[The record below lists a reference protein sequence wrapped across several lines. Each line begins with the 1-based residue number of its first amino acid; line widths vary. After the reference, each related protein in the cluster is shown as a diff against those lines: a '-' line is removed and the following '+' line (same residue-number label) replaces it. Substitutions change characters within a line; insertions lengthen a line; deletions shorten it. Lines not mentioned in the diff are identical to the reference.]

1 MDMMKIVYIAPN
13 RLAHFVRQKPDS
25 SNFEVVTQDCD
36 KAPRRCRL
44 YGCDK
49 DFCTGEEAQNALDLA
64 VCNKRSSESSG
75 YRWEVLVD
83 GVPVKWDDMHKY
95 RRGELMLP
103 ARVATF
109 TEVTLGQIEFRIHE
123 HVRGAC
129 ENLLMVGRLLNEAK
143 DGGLVPHGQ
152 WADWVRQHTGFNART
167 AQRLMQTARSVP
179 EGSYLERLPISQVQA
194 ILSLPDPEAQ
204 QEMAQRVEDESL
216 TLRQLQEEIRKVKGQ
231 NEVLAEQ
238 NRDLLS
244 ERQAAEAQLMAA
256 QKAAAGASMQEAR
269 KLAESLAQ
277 EKLGSALEAQGEKL
291 GAEIDALRE
300 DLRRAEE
307 EAEQQAENAQ
317 ALREK
322 LLALESAQ
330 GREERVESA
339 WTPKRL
345 NEAVQ
350 RFLAEVNALPYL
362 PDVGSWP
369 RAQRTAVIRGAMD
382 QLVEWTARMN
392 DLLAGERVAAD
403 GEVR

>member
-1 MDMMKIVYIAPN
+1 MDMTV
-13 RLAHFVRQKPDS
+13 S
-25 SNFEVVTQDCD
+25 
-36 KAPRRCRL
+36 
-44 YGCDK
+44 
-49 DFCTGEEAQNALDLA
+49 
-64 VCNKRSSESSG
+64 
-75 YRWEVLVD
+75 
-83 GVPVKWDDMHKY
+83 
-95 RRGELMLP
+95 
-103 ARVATF
+103 
-109 TEVTLGQIEFRIHE
+109 TLTIDQIEFRIHE

-129 ENLLMVGRLLNEAK
+129 ENLLMVGRLLNEAR

-179 EGSYLERLPISQVQA
+179 AGSYLEKLPISQVQA

-204 QEMAQRVEDESL
+204 QEMAQRVEDEGL

-231 NEVLAEQ
+231 NDILAEQ

-244 ERQAAEAQLMAA
+244 ERQAAEAQLLAA
-256 QKAAAGASMQEAR
+256 QKAAGAASMQEAR
-269 KLAESLAQ
+269 KLAETLAQ
-277 EKLGSALEAQGEKL
+277 EKLGSALEKQGEKL

-300 DLRRAEE
+300 ELRLAEE
-307 EAEQQAENAQ
+307 EAEQQAESAQ

-339 WTPKRL
+339 WTAKRL
-345 NEAVQ
+345 SEAVQ
-350 RFLAEVNALPYL
+350 RFLSEVDALPYL

-369 RAQRTAVIRGAMD
+369 RAQRTALVKGAMD
-382 QLVEWTARMN
+382 QLVNWTARMHE
-392 DLLAGERVAAD
+392 LLGGERVAAD